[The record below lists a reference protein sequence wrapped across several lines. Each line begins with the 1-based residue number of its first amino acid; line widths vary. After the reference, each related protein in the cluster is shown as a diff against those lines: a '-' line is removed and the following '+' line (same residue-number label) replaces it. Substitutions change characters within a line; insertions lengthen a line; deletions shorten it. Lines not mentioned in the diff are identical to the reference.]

1 MRSANPNGR
10 ASEGG
15 GMALLTQEHRSAI
28 GRELPPVTAE
38 VTRREIRKYAAA
50 TGQRLQKFIE
60 GDEAPPMFLFG
71 LFTPILPRE
80 RLGHDGLPPDSGLVP
95 ELPLKRVMAGGS
107 EQSWFRGIHAG
118 DVLVS
123 QHTLLDLFEKEG
135 TRGPLIFVVVENRV
149 ETEAGEPVMTESSTW
164 IAR

>member
-1 MRSANPNGR
+1 
-10 ASEGG
+10 
-15 GMALLTQEHRSAI
+15 MALLTQAHKAAI

-50 TGQRLQKFIE
+50 TGQRLQRFIN

-80 RLGHDGLPPDSGLVP
+80 QLGHDGLPPDSGLVP

-107 EQSWFRGIHAG
+107 EQSWFRGIYPG

-123 QHTLLDLFEKEG
+123 KQILMDLFEKEG

-149 ETEAGEPVMTESSTW
+149 ETDSGVPVMTERSSW

>member
-1 MRSANPNGR
+1 MG
-10 ASEGG
+10 
-15 GMALLTQEHRSAI
+15 LLTSEHRAAI

-38 VTRREIRKYAAA
+38 VNRREIRRYAAA
-50 TGQRLQKFIE
+50 TGQRLPRFID

-71 LFTPILPRE
+71 LFLPILPRE
-80 RLGHDGLPPDSGLVP
+80 ALGPDGLPPDTGLVP

-107 EQSWFRGIHAG
+107 EQTWYRGIYPG

-123 QHTLLDLFEKEG
+123 RQTLVDLYEKDG
-135 TRGPLIFVVVENRV
+135 AAGPLIFAVVENRV
-149 ETEAGEPVMTESSTW
+149 ETDAGAPVMTERTTR